1 MGLIQIDKGKCKRDG
16 ICAAVCP
23 AEVIRF
29 DGEKFPVE
37 GAGAE
42 RGCIACGHCVAA
54 CPTEAL
60 SNSRVTG
67 CLPFEKN
74 LKTDVKALEQF
85 LKMRRSVREFK
96 PTPVPRETL
105 EQVIDTARWAPS
117 AGNSQPV
124 RWLVVEDPEVMEKLS
139 GLVAGAFRTSREIYF
154 KRLVDAW
161 DQGRDI
167 ILFNAPHL
175 IVAHAP
181 PLNLFSPVNCVIAL
195 TYLELAAKANGLGT
209 CWAGFFVSASA
220 YEKGIAECL
229 GLPQEH
235 TIFGAVMIGYPKFH
249 YYRIP
254 EKNPA
259 MIDWL

>member
-42 RGCIACGHCVAA
+42 RGCMACGHCVAA

-60 SNSRVTG
+60 FGSGPRGNP
-67 CLPFEKN
+67 LPAFGKKI

-96 PTPVPRETL
+96 PTPVPREN
-105 EQVIDTARWAPS
+105 IG
-117 AGNSQPV
+117 AGNRHCKVGAYEPTGKS
-124 RWLVVEDPEVMEKLS
+124 RFAGWLSRTPEEECD
-139 GLVAGAFRTSREIYF
+139 GETFRACCGSARSEPDRGICIF

-175 IVAHAP
+175 IVAHTP
-181 PLNLFSPVNCVIAL
+181 PFNLFLAR
-195 TYLELAAKANGLGT
+195 ELRH
-209 CWAGFFVSASA
+209 CPH
-220 YEKGIAECL
+220 
-229 GLPQEH
+229 LPR
-235 TIFGAVMIGYPKFH
+235 TG
-249 YYRIP
+249 R
-254 EKNPA
+254 
-259 MIDWL
+259 